1 MGKGGIL
8 FLDFGFGAQ
17 HVIVDDCL
25 VHTNGVLPV
34 VTASGKLAG
43 ILDAGLVTG
52 IHILAQHFEAYA
64 AHINHCLIHGVHA
77 LLHFAL
83 GEVTFCAA
91 GEAHNHGVVT
101 FVQTFDGDGQELRR
115 FQGYIAFT
123 VFSRLSVGIGIDT
136 EHGEVARVA
145 RPHPVVGLT
154 AKLTY
159 RGGRSGNHT
168 HVAVY
173 LIIEHI
179 EFVSCIEGECAH
191 FNARFTLQI
200 ALLQFFLCQFAE
212 ERGSQCI
219 DFRHFACLYFSVDK
233 VGDVYNA
240 VHETEFQSR
249 GGQFFTAVHGPETIC
264 QIIVFHA
271 AVLLYGTV
279 SAMVIGQNQSFRR
292 DDFAG
297 TATAKDT
304 YSIFQ

>member
-1 MGKGGIL
+1 M
-8 FLDFGFGAQ
+8 
-17 HVIVDDCL
+17 
-25 VHTNGVLPV
+25 
-34 VTASGKLAG
+34 
-43 ILDAGLVTG
+43 
-52 IHILAQHFEAYA
+52 
-64 AHINHCLIHGVHA
+64 
-77 LLHFAL
+77 
-83 GEVTFCAA
+83 
-91 GEAHNHGVVT
+91 
-101 FVQTFDGDGQELRR
+101 
-115 FQGYIAFT
+115 
-123 VFSRLSVGIGIDT
+123 
-136 EHGEVARVA
+136 A

-154 AKLTY
+154 TKLTY

-200 ALLQFFLCQFAE
+200 ALLQFLFCQFVE

-297 TATAKDT
+297 TATAEMHHGILQGNAVGIVNLVGGDEQSEFRHGYFVLLLQVGEHPHTFVGVCGKDRRCNE
-304 YSIFQ
+304 